1 MLNGLIRSLVLPAGA
16 ALMLVAGVPAQAQWH
31 TVSRSRLDSLANPPM
46 AEGREAMAFERT
58 TVTAEPIE
66 EDGGAK
72 SYTFSWR
79 NEGRTPLVITRVR
92 GTCGCAVAAYDREPV
107 AAGAK
112 GTVTVTYHPKG
123 HPGAFRQRIFLYTQL
138 DDTRPTAVLTLAGEV
153 IPSTRPTY
161 AYPHAK
167 GSLLL
172 KHDEVAFAAS
182 RRGVESIE
190 CLNGGDDTL
199 RISVDTLLLPP
210 CVRAEFVPAVLAP
223 GGVGE
228 LTVRFDPSAG
238 RAPRHL
244 PVMLRGLYS
253 LYTDDA
259 LGAVIRGMYDYENG
273 DWASRYV
280 IRDLYEDRMT
290 WIAVGDETNVSEY
303 VRCEAVPEEIL
314 LQFGGAEEE

>member
-1 MLNGLIRSLVLPAGA
+1 MLNGLIRCLVLPAGA

-58 TVTAEPIE
+58 TVTAEPLE

-72 SYTFSWR
+72 SYIFSWR

-92 GTCGCAVAAYDREPV
+92 STCGCAVAAYDREPV

-138 DDTRPTAVLTLAGEV
+138 DDTRPTAILTLAGEV

-238 RAPRHL
+238 RAPRRL

-273 DWASRYV
+273 DWANRYV

-290 WIAVGDETNVSEY
+290 WIAVGAETNVSEY

>member
-1 MLNGLIRSLVLPAGA
+1 MHNGLIRSLVLSAGA

-58 TVTAEPIE
+58 TVTAEPLE

-72 SYTFSWR
+72 SYIFSWR

-92 GTCGCAVAAYDREPV
+92 STCGCAVAAYDREPV

-238 RAPRHL
+238 RAPRRL
-244 PVMLRGLYS
+244 PVMLRGLGLPPAQGS
-253 LYTDDA
+253 VT
-259 LGAVIRGMYDYENG
+259 VR
-273 DWASRYV
+273 
-280 IRDLYEDRMT
+280 
-290 WIAVGDETNVSEY
+290 IA
-303 VRCEAVPEEIL
+303 PEEEL
-314 LQFGGAEEE
+314 ELDENKN

>member
-1 MLNGLIRSLVLPAGA
+1 
-16 ALMLVAGVPAQAQWH
+16 
-31 TVSRSRLDSLANPPM
+31 M

-58 TVTAEPIE
+58 TVTAEPLE

-92 GTCGCAVAAYDREPV
+92 STCGCAVAAYDREPV

-138 DDTRPTAVLTLAGEV
+138 DDTRPTAILTLAGEV

-161 AYPHAK
+161 AHPHAK

-238 RAPRHL
+238 RAPRRL
-244 PVMLRGLYS
+244 PVMLRGLGLPPAQGS
-253 LYTDDA
+253 VT
-259 LGAVIRGMYDYENG
+259 VR
-273 DWASRYV
+273 
-280 IRDLYEDRMT
+280 
-290 WIAVGDETNVSEY
+290 IA
-303 VRCEAVPEEIL
+303 PEEEL
-314 LQFGGAEEE
+314 ELDENKN